1 MHLLTQ
7 NQAKEL
13 DQLSSSDYNI
23 STDSLMN
30 RAGEETAK
38 FIISK
43 YINMEAQKLQLYAA
57 KAIMVEMDS
66 QQLCI

>member
-13 DQLSSSDYNI
+13 DQLSLLDYNI

-30 RAGEETAK
+30 RAGEETAN
-38 FIISK
+38 FIITK
-43 YINMEAQKLQLYAA
+43 FKNMAVSYTHLTLPTNRE
-57 KAIMVEMDS
+57 V
-66 QQLCI
+66 

>member
-30 RAGEETAK
+30 GAGEETAN

-43 YINMEAQKLQLYAA
+43 CKNIESQKFVIKLILY
-57 KAIMVEMDS
+57 
-66 QQLCI
+66 LGF